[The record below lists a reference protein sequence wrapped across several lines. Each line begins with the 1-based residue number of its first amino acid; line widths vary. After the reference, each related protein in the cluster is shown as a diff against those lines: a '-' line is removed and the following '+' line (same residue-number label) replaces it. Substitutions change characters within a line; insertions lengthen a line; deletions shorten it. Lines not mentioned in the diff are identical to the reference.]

1 RRRAHRAA
9 HGREGTQPRGARH
22 LRARAGARRGIP
34 RRPLVPRALLRA
46 LPQARV
52 ARGAFFVVDDLDAAS
67 LRRRRS
73 VPGAPA
79 ARAARVRHGLARG
92 RHEHGGELRGIA
104 VRGAQPVTEA
114 DRPNVVAFP
123 GVVYAIAFA
132 AAYGLQLAW
141 PLPFAPAPV
150 ARWAGIVLGVG
161 GAILIA
167 WGVASM
173 RRARTN
179 IYPSLP
185 ATALV

>member
-1 RRRAHRAA
+1 M
-9 HGREGTQPRGARH
+9 
-22 LRARAGARRGIP
+22 
-34 RRPLVPRALLRA
+34 
-46 LPQARV
+46 
-52 ARGAFFVVDDLDAAS
+52 
-67 LRRRRS
+67 
-73 VPGAPA
+73 
-79 ARAARVRHGLARG
+79 
-92 RHEHGGELRGIA
+92 
-104 VRGAQPVTEA
+104 TEA

-185 ATALV
+185 ATALVVSGPFRFTRNPLYVALAILYFGLTFAFNMAWGLAVFVPLALVMHHGVILREERYLDRRFGEPYRDYCKKVRRYL

>member
-1 RRRAHRAA
+1 M
-9 HGREGTQPRGARH
+9 
-22 LRARAGARRGIP
+22 
-34 RRPLVPRALLRA
+34 
-46 LPQARV
+46 
-52 ARGAFFVVDDLDAAS
+52 
-67 LRRRRS
+67 
-73 VPGAPA
+73 
-79 ARAARVRHGLARG
+79 
-92 RHEHGGELRGIA
+92 
-104 VRGAQPVTEA
+104 TEA

-185 ATALV
+185 ATALVVSGPFRFTRNPLYVALAILYFGLTFAFNMAWGLAVFVPLALVMHHGVILREERYLERKFGDPYRDYCRQVRRYL